1 MSQEI
6 LIERFFDALVA
17 GNRATAREI
26 VNETIRDRIPVE
38 RLVLDLYWPTY
49 QQVEKLFRGDQ
60 LSVLAHHLSTRLLRM
75 FVDQA
80 ALRFER
86 RPSMNR
92 TVFAVCGPTDPDE
105 LGAQMAVDLL
115 EGAGFNIS
123 FAGGGI
129 AKDEIISHVQITQ
142 PDALLIFASAPSD
155 LPDIRSMIDGFS
167 EIGACDKLQIIVG
180 GGVFARA
187 EGLAEEIGA
196 DLWADSPGEL
206 VEMML
211 SDPKRK
217 AKSSQRTV
225 GRNKRSRSAA

>member
-6 LIERFFDALVA
+6 LIERFFDALIA
-17 GNRATAREI
+17 GNRPAAREI
-26 VNETIRDRIPVE
+26 VNETIRDRVPVE

-49 QQVEKLFRGDQ
+49 QQIEKLFRKDQ

-80 ALRFER
+80 ALRYER
-86 RPSMNR
+86 RAPVNR

-105 LGAQMAVDLL
+105 LAAQMAVDLL

-129 AKDEIISHVQITQ
+129 AKDEIIAHVQSCQ
-142 PDALLIFASAPSD
+142 PDVLLVFASAPSD

-167 EIGACDKLQIIVG
+167 DNGACDKLQVIVG

-196 DLWADSPGEL
+196 DLWADAPGDL
-206 VEMML
+206 VHLML
-211 SDPKRK
+211 TEPQRK
-217 AKSSQRTV
+217 ANANQRTV
-225 GRNKRSRSAA
+225 GRNKRTRSAA

>member
-17 GNRATAREI
+17 GDRAAAREI
-26 VNETIRDRIPVE
+26 VNDTIRDRIPVE

-49 QQVEKLFRGDQ
+49 QQVEKLHRSDQ
-60 LSVLAHHLSTRLLRM
+60 LSALAHHLATRLLRT

-86 RPSMNR
+86 TAPVNR
-92 TVFAVCGPTDPDE
+92 TIFAVCGPTDPDE
-105 LGAQMAVDLL
+105 LAAQMAVDLL
-115 EGAGFNIS
+115 EGAGFNIT

-129 AKDEIISHVQITQ
+129 AKDEIVAHVQIAQ

-155 LPDIRSMIDGFS
+155 LPDIRSIIDGFS
-167 EIGACDKLQIIVG
+167 DNNACVDMQVIVG

-206 VEMML
+206 VQTML
-211 SDPKRK
+211 EEPRRK
-217 AKSSQRTV
+217 ANPAQRTV
-225 GRNKRSRSAA
+225 GRNKRTRAA

>member
-17 GNRATAREI
+17 GDRAAAREI
-26 VNETIRDRIPVE
+26 VNDTIRDRVPVE
-38 RLVLDLYWPTY
+38 RLMLDLYWPVY
-49 QQVEKLFRGDQ
+49 QQVEKLHRSDQ
-60 LSVLAHHLSTRLLRM
+60 LSVLAHHLATRLLRM

-80 ALRFER
+80 ALRYER
-86 RPSMNR
+86 RASVNR

-105 LGAQMAVDLL
+105 LAAQMAVDLL

-129 AKDEIISHVQITQ
+129 AKDELISHVQLSQ
-142 PDALLIFASAPSD
+142 PDALLIFASAPTD
-155 LPDIRSMIDGFS
+155 LPDIRSMIDGFAAN
-167 EIGACDKLQIIVG
+167 GACDELQIIVG

-196 DLWADSPGEL
+196 DLWADSPEDL
-206 VEMML
+206 VEAML
-211 SDPKRK
+211 SEPKRK
-217 AKSSQRTV
+217 ASPAQRTV
-225 GRNKRSRSAA
+225 GRNKRTRSAA

>member
-17 GNRATAREI
+17 GNRAEAREI
-26 VNETIRDRIPVE
+26 VNETIRDRVPVE

-49 QQVEKLFRGDQ
+49 QMIEKLFRKDQ
-60 LSVLAHHLSTRLLRM
+60 LSVLAHHLATRLLRT

-86 RPSMNR
+86 RQPVNR

-115 EGAGFNIS
+115 EGAGFHIS

-129 AKDEIISHVQITQ
+129 AKDEIIAHVQSAQ

-155 LPDIRSMIDGFS
+155 LPDIRSMIDGFAAN
-167 EIGACDKLQIIVG
+167 GACDSLQIVVG

-196 DLWADSPGEL
+196 DLWADTPGEL
-206 VEMML
+206 VEAML
-211 SDPKRK
+211 TQPKRR
-217 AKSSQRTV
+217 ANPAQRTV
-225 GRNKRSRSAA
+225 GRNKRTRSAA

>member
-17 GNRATAREI
+17 GDRAAAREI
-26 VNETIRDRIPVE
+26 VNDTIRDRIPVE

-49 QQVEKLFRGDQ
+49 QQVEKLHRSDQ
-60 LSVLAHHLSTRLLRM
+60 LSALAHHLATRLLRT

-86 RPSMNR
+86 TAPVNR
-92 TVFAVCGPTDPDE
+92 TIFAVCGPTDPDE
-105 LGAQMAVDLL
+105 LAAQMAVDLL
-115 EGAGFNIS
+115 EGAGFNIT

-129 AKDEIISHVQITQ
+129 AKDEIVSHVQITQ

-155 LPDIRSMIDGFS
+155 LPDIRSIIDGFADNS
-167 EIGACDKLQIIVG
+167 ACADMQVVVG

-206 VEMML
+206 VTTML
-211 SDPKRK
+211 EEPRRK
-217 AKSSQRTV
+217 ANPSQRTV
-225 GRNKRSRSAA
+225 GRNKRTRAA